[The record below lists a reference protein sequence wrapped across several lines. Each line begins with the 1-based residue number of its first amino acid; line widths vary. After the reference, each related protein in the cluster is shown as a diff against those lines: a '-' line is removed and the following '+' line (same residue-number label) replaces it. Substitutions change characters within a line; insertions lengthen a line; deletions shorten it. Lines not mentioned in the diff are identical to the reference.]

1 MKLCS
6 SYYVPPPPLPVSP
19 GRGGG
24 GDWGFDGVLCLDH
37 CESLVFQ
44 EVPDGFHEAV
54 EGLGKICSVFSFTAA
69 QSLLPHIPVR
79 ESSARFFG
87 LGFFHGS
94 SLYGPQISRLKGFS
108 FVLANLFEY
117 FDESAL

>member
-1 MKLCS
+1 
-6 SYYVPPPPLPVSP
+6 VS
-19 GRGGG
+19 
-24 GDWGFDGVLCLDH
+24 DH
-37 CESLVFQ
+37 FVFQ
-44 EVPDGFHEAV
+44 EAPDGFHEAA
-54 EGLGKICSVFSFTAA
+54 EGLGKICSVFFNAA
-69 QSLLPHIPVR
+69 HSLLPHIPVR

-87 LGFFHGS
+87 LGFFHRS